1 MPLVAALA
9 VLLAPGAAHAAP
21 SESEL
26 SKQIT
31 EASTK
36 LEKLV
41 EQFNKSTEQAKSV
54 QAQIQQLE
62 TSLGPLAHQRDD
74 ARQRVAKL
82 AASAYAGSGQL
93 ATWNALLGTSS
104 PTDVV
109 ERLGTLQQLAD
120 TQTTMIESA
129 RDAGDKYDEQKSA
142 LQTALAKAQEDVAK
156 LAAQKKQ
163 IEGDLKKLEA
173 QKKQLYGTSSQTSG
187 RYTGKIPAVSGKA
200 GVAVT
205 YAYNAIGKP
214 YAWGADGPSSYDCSG
229 LTMAAWKAAGVSLYH
244 HAATQYDETA
254 RISRSQL
261 APGDLVFY
269 SDLGHV
275 AIYVGSGKV
284 IHAPTFGE
292 SVKLASIDM
301 MTPYGYGRVKS

>member
-1 MPLVAALA
+1 VAALV
-9 VLLAPGAAHAAP
+9 VLLAPGAAQAAP

-41 EQFNKSTEQAKSV
+41 EQYNKSTEQLKAV
-54 QAQIQQLE
+54 RAQIQQLE
-62 TSLGPLAHQRDD
+62 TSLGPLAHQRDT
-74 ARQRVAKL
+74 ARKQVASI
-82 AASAYAGSGQL
+82 AASAYAGSGRL
-93 ATWNALLGTSS
+93 ATWNALLGTNS
-104 PTDVV
+104 PTEVV
-109 ERLGTLQQLAD
+109 ERLGTLQEIAD
-120 TQTTMIESA
+120 TQNSMIASA
-129 RDAGDKYDEQKSA
+129 RDAGDKYDSQKA
-142 LQTALAKAQEDVAK
+142 TLQQTLAKSQNDVAK
-156 LAAQKKQ
+156 LTAQKKQ
-163 IEGDLKKLEA
+163 IESDLKKLEA

-187 RYTGKIPAVSGKA
+187 RYTGTIPAISGKA
-200 GVAVT
+200 GIAVT

-214 YAWGADGPSSYDCSG
+214 YEWGADGPSSYDCSG
-229 LTMAAWKAAGVSLYH
+229 LTKAAWAAAGVSLYH
-244 HAATQYDETA
+244 NAATQYDETA

-275 AIYVGSGKV
+275 AIYVGGGKV

-301 MTPYGYGRVKS
+301 MTPYGYGRVRT

>member
-74 ARQRVAKL
+74 ARQRVAKM

-109 ERLGTLQQLAD
+109 ERLGTLQQIAD

-142 LQTALAKAQEDVAK
+142 LQAALAKAQEDVAK

-163 IEGDLKKLEA
+163 IEADLKKLEA

-214 YAWGADGPSSYDCSG
+214 YAWGADGPGSYDCSG

-275 AIYVGSGKV
+275 ALYVGSGKV

>member
-41 EQFNKSTEQAKSV
+41 EQYNKSAEQLKSV
-54 QAQIQQLE
+54 QGQIQQLE
-62 TSLGPLAHQRDD
+62 TSLGPLAHQRDE
-74 ARQRVAKL
+74 ARQKVAKM
-82 AASAYAGSGQL
+82 AASAYAGSSQL
-93 ATWNALLGTSS
+93 ATWNALIGSS

-109 ERLGTLQQLAD
+109 ERLGTLQELAD
-120 TQTTMIESA
+120 TQNNVIESA
-129 RDAGDKYDEQKSA
+129 RDAGSKYDDQNSA
-142 LQTALAKAQEDVAK
+142 LQLALTKAQDEVTK

-163 IEGDLKKLEA
+163 IEGDLKTLEA
-173 QKKQLYGTSSQTSG
+173 QKKKLYGTSSRTSG

-292 SVKLASIDM
+292 SVKLSSIDM
-301 MTPYGYGRVKS
+301 MTPYGYGRVRS